1 MEGARRT
8 EEGELAMSAT
18 MGERGGRVAPAQRSN
33 FSPAHSNSRA
43 TYKDVLVERSEAASS
58 EPAAGSGPTGPA
70 TEGKRGGGAA
80 PAQRRN
86 LSPARANG
94 PTTRTG
100 DDKVV
105 ARGGAFSGEPA
116 ASGDPAIPK
125 HHSLPTHVMGPHQHT
140 PVDYEMLTPVLSPS
154 DWNEDKAAEE
164 ENGHI
169 LHRLKT
175 GAGRSA
181 PPSRSAGMWQGRPDS
196 PPRAVQSTAE
206 RVAGA
211 E

>member
-1 MEGARRT
+1 
-8 EEGELAMSAT
+8 MSAT
-18 MGERGGRVAPAQRSN
+18 MGERGGGSAPAQPSN
-33 FSPAHSNSRA
+33 FSPADGYNRA
-43 TYKDVLVERSEAASS
+43 TYKDVLVERSGAASG

-70 TEGKRGGGAA
+70 TEGKRGGGAV

-86 LSPARANG
+86 LSPARGNG

-116 ASGDPAIPK
+116 ASGDPAISK
-125 HHSLPTHVMGPHQHT
+125 HHSFPTHVMGPHQHT

-154 DWNEDKAAEE
+154 DWNEDDAAEE
-164 ENGHI
+164 DDEHI
-169 LHRLKT
+169 LHRLET

-181 PPSRSAGMWQGRPDS
+181 LPSRSAGMWQG
-196 PPRAVQSTAE
+196 
-206 RVAGA
+206 
-211 E
+211 